1 MTNAIIYD
9 KSFRLKVPDRR
20 APWVDASK
28 ATERTLLDM
37 FEDSETYKNNI
48 LDELIKDCIHSE
60 VAGIVS
66 GVMAVRMFLIKLAAN
81 YLCDRRS

>member
-1 MTNAIIYD
+1 
-9 KSFRLKVPDRR
+9 
-20 APWVDASK
+20 
-28 ATERTLLDM
+28 M